1 MPDDNHPGGHL
12 YEHLRGNKYIAKDNS
27 VSLSRCVIVNCYHH
41 PFCRIVWFRRGM
53 LISDPLPSYHLPCR
67 TCKIGNN
74 TLIGSHTVISANAS
88 IHASV
93 IGQRCTIGPGAV
105 LRDAYIFDD
114 THVGAGAV
122 VEGSIIGA
130 RVTLGDGARVPRGCL
145 IADGV
150 AIGANAKLRKFERV
164 SKKREERSQNEGDG
178 SDGDDEES
186 DSELEE
192 VEARTRPSLAS
203 CRCV

>member
-12 YEHLRGNKYIAKDNS
+12 YEHLRGNKYIAKGNS
-27 VSLSRCVIVNCYHH
+27 VSLSRYVILLPLLFTLPYC
-41 PFCRIVWFRRGM
+41 PAPARRAH
-53 LISDPLPSYHLPCR
+53 IRTPLLLPCR
-67 TCKIGNN
+67 TCRIGNN

-88 IHASV
+88 VHASV

-105 LRDAYIFDD
+105 LREAYIFDD
-114 THVGAGAV
+114 THIGAGAV

-130 RVTLGDGARVPRGCL
+130 RVTLGDGARIPRGCL

-164 SKKREERSQNEGDG
+164 SKKREERPSREEDG

-192 VEARTRPSLAS
+192 IEARMCLSFSS
-203 CRCV
+203 CRCVAY